1 MNKIVLLQFWE
12 GNLLLLQI
20 FLPKSRDY
28 VAFNREVFLVQ
39 TVATPFFQAIVVVVV
54 VMSFGK
60 NEIP

>member
-12 GNLLLLQI
+12 RNLLQQI

-28 VAFNREVFLVQ
+28 VSFNREVFLVQ